1 MSMQERNDISND
13 VFEVIRGIVVILDS
27 DGRITR
33 CNPYLQNLTGYTSKE
48 LIDKD
53 WFATFIP
60 QNDQATIRDLFKQIM
75 SEGFNDGYSNFIMT
89 KDGEQR
95 LIEWYSKTLNA
106 ADGQITGMLC
116 TGFDVTERAT
126 IALELE
132 KSKQDAMAANQTK
145 TRFLAA
151 ASHDLRQPL
160 QALGLYMSVLSKQ
173 SERSKQEDLIDKM
186 RKSLDTMG
194 ELIDS
199 LLNISKLDKGG
210 VTADMCDVHL
220 QELLDRVVINNTQ
233 QAISKGLQLECNTVD
248 HVVYTDPKLLE
259 RMIENLVTNAI
270 RYTEQG
276 HVKIECLQDKDSVR
290 VTVSDTGIGIPESH
304 IESVFEEYYQIDN
317 QSRDRRK
324 GLGLGLSIVKHLGR
338 ILDHS
343 LDVSSSPGKGSTF
356 AVEIP
361 LGEHVSAVNKEVL
374 NTTALSGHHPVVL
387 FVEDDPVIVEA
398 ATMFLSTAG
407 MKMHSAL
414 NGDEAIAIIEAG
426 IWPDIIVSDYRLPK
440 DNGVEVIRRVR
451 NATLANLPAILLTGD
466 ICVDEINKA
475 NLSNCTVLQK
485 PVESDQLIAL
495 ISHLRE

>member
-1 MSMQERNDISND
+1 
-13 VFEVIRGIVVILDS
+13 
-27 DGRITR
+27 
-33 CNPYLQNLTGYTSKE
+33 
-48 LIDKD
+48 
-53 WFATFIP
+53 
-60 QNDQATIRDLFKQIM
+60 
-75 SEGFNDGYSNFIMT
+75 
-89 KDGEQR
+89 
-95 LIEWYSKTLNA
+95 
-106 ADGQITGMLC
+106 
-116 TGFDVTERAT
+116 
-126 IALELE
+126 
-132 KSKQDAMAANQTK
+132 
-145 TRFLAA
+145 
-151 ASHDLRQPL
+151 
-160 QALGLYMSVLSKQ
+160 
-173 SERSKQEDLIDKM
+173 
-186 RKSLDTMG
+186 
-194 ELIDS
+194 
-199 LLNISKLDKGG
+199 
-210 VTADMCDVHL
+210 
-220 QELLDRVVINNTQ
+220 
-233 QAISKGLQLECNTVD
+233 
-248 HVVYTDPKLLE
+248 
-259 RMIENLVTNAI
+259 
-270 RYTEQG
+270 
-276 HVKIECLQDKDSVR
+276 
-290 VTVSDTGIGIPESH
+290 
-304 IESVFEEYYQIDN
+304 
-317 QSRDRRK
+317 
-324 GLGLGLSIVKHLGR
+324 LGLSIVKHLGR

-361 LGEHVSAVNKEVL
+361 LGEHVSAVHKEVL